1 MGRSDDSLDAPEP
14 NHYAQKTSE
23 DHQQTLSD
31 IVKLTRRRRLVQ
43 RFANRFRSSHSDKDD
58 QLAKKLAVEGGVGE
72 GRLQAEAEQP
82 KQDEAILAPLT
93 GMVVGAQGSRVVE
106 DRGQNEPKRSRQSDA
121 LAASPADTTL
131 DVPWGEAVKAGGQA
145 ASRQPTQDETTDPP
159 IGKVLEVPDHFLCDL
174 RDVLEKCQFSLESPS
189 ELTEELEGKLA
200 LYSGEKVKE
209 YDVLRQQG
217 TRHEGSLG
225 FEYACTKK
233 ASKTEIAANEVLQH
247 LKKNDIARF
256 YNKRDTER
264 IGYGGQKHKRFY
276 GDHFLSNVDLIERT
290 QLFALCRTMPK
301 GAHLHIHFNAN
312 LVPSFLLS
320 IARDQE
326 RMFIWSD
333 IPLLQAEAFD
343 LCRIQFS
350 IMNEAA
356 VEANGRGNPFD
367 ARYEKGQVMQFRH
380 FLRAYPGEE
389 EAALDWLQKKLVFQ
403 EEEAHDL
410 LQTQTG
416 AWEKFNSRTQ
426 MMKGLFNY
434 ETAYRKYTRQCLE
447 EFAAENIQY
456 AEIRP
461 NFMSSNQVWK
471 DDGSYRIDNVGIM
484 HLIIEEYEA
493 FQNGENG
500 QRGHN
505 RDVVKGLK
513 VIYCTPRS
521 FSEKQVGD
529 ALIQCFQFKMDKRFS
544 KYIAGFDLV
553 GEEGEGKPLNFF
565 RKQFLEFQ
573 ALCKAANTEIPFL
586 FHCGETL
593 DIGTD
598 TDGNLMDALL
608 LGAKR
613 IGHGF
618 ALPRHPYVM
627 AKMKQH
633 NVCVEVCPI
642 SNEILGLTP
651 RISGH
656 SAYSLLANNV
666 PCTISTDNGT
676 LFRSRLSH
684 DFYQIMAG
692 KSDMTLH
699 GLRQLAEWS
708 IEHSCMEP
716 DLMQEVR
723 EAWEERW
730 DEFCNQIVG
739 GEFTIRDD
747 AGDMAAEADFGV
759 YKPPIGPPGL

>member
-1 MGRSDDSLDAPEP
+1 MTLAILPGPSDLTVPPTVIPHAENLRALLLVECSPRVRRKNYIVNRPFSQITSSAVTRIAATRGNLWKGSFAETWADPTAWMRLTPTKMFRKFRKSPNKRSRTFSPFEK
-14 NHYAQKTSE
+14 NE
-23 DHQQTLSD
+23 
-31 IVKLTRRRRLVQ
+31 
-43 RFANRFRSSHSDKDD
+43 
-58 QLAKKLAVEGGVGE
+58 QLAKKLVVGDGVVEERAQVE
-72 GRLQAEAEQP
+72 SEQP
-82 KQDEAILAPLT
+82 KQDGTIVAPPT
-93 GMVVGAQGSRVVE
+93 GMPVEVQGSAFVE
-106 DRGQNEPKRSRQSDA
+106 DMGQYEPELPQQDDVMAVPHTDKTPEVPGGDA
-121 LAASPADTTL
+121 GKDGSKVVPEQPKQDDPAID
-131 DVPWGEAVKAGGQA
+131 
-145 ASRQPTQDETTDPP
+145 
-159 IGKVLEVPDHFLCDL
+159 KVLEVPEHFLCDL
-174 RDVLEKCQFSLESPS
+174 RDVLGKCQVSLETPF
-189 ELTEELEGKLA
+189 ELSGELDGKLVS
-200 LYSGEKVKE
+200 YSEDKVKE
-209 YDVLRQQG
+209 YDILRQRG
-217 TRHEGSLG
+217 TLHEGSLG
-225 FEYACTKK
+225 FDYACTKK

-264 IGYGGQKHKRFY
+264 TGYGGQKHKRFY
-276 GDHFLSNVDLIERT
+276 GDHFLSNVDLIEQT
-290 QLFALCRTMPK
+290 QLFALCQAMPK

-312 LVPSFLLS
+312 LVPSFLLG
-320 IARDQE
+320 IAKDQE

-333 IPLLQAEAFD
+333 TPLVHAEAFH

-356 VEANGRGNPFD
+356 VKERGRGNPFD
-367 ARYEKGQVMQFRH
+367 ATYGKGQVMQFKQ
-380 FLRAYPGEE
+380 FLKAYPGEE
-389 EAALDWLQKKLVFQ
+389 EAALDWLQRKLVFQ
-403 EEEAHDL
+403 EEEAHNL

-416 AWEKFNSRTQ
+416 AWEKFNARTQ

-434 ETAYRKYTRQCLE
+434 ETAYRKYTQQCLK

-484 HLIIEEYEA
+484 RLIIEEYEK

-500 QRGHN
+500 EDGENGKKGHK

-521 FSEKQVGD
+521 FDEKQVRE
-529 ALIQCFQFKMDKRFS
+529 ALLQCFQFKMDKRFS

-553 GEEGEGKPLNFF
+553 GEEGEGKPLKFF
-565 RKQFLEFQ
+565 RKQFLQFQ

-627 AKMKQH
+627 AKMKQR

-676 LFRSRLSH
+676 LFRCVHIAL
-684 DFYQIMAG
+684 F
-692 KSDMTLH
+692 
-699 GLRQLAEWS
+699 
-708 IEHSCMEP
+708 
-716 DLMQEVR
+716 
-723 EAWEERW
+723 
-730 DEFCNQIVG
+730 
-739 GEFTIRDD
+739 
-747 AGDMAAEADFGV
+747 
-759 YKPPIGPPGL
+759 